1 MYKAAVAFVGSMLFL
16 VVDYIPIPEGFTLQL
31 LKFGIILSDS
41 YPDCT
46 NLYRSLNVTI
56 FGNSKESF

>member
-31 LKFGIILSDS
+31 LKFGNNIVGFISR
-41 YPDCT
+41 
-46 NLYRSLNVTI
+46 LY
-56 FGNSKESF
+56 